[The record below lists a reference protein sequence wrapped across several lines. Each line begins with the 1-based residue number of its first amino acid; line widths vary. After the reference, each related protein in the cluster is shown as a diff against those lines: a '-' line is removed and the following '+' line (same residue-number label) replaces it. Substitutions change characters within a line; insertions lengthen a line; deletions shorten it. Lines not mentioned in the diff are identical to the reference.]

1 MMPARHQGLL
11 RLFIACALPLLAL
24 QSAAAADWQLEK
36 VVELSRHGIRPPT
49 AGNREAIEAATGR
62 PWTEWTTHDGELT
75 GHGYAAVVN
84 KGRAEGQHYRQLGL
98 LQAGCP
104 TAESIYVRAS
114 PLQRTRATAQA
125 LVDGAFPGCGVAIH
139 YVSGDADPLFQTDKF
154 AATQTDP
161 ARQLA
166 AVKEKAGDL
175 AQRRQALAPTIQL
188 LKQAVCQADKPCP
201 IFDTPWQVEQSKS
214 GKTTISG
221 LSVMA
226 NMVETL
232 RLGWSENLPLSQ
244 LAWGKITQARQITA
258 LLLLVAHDTNIAM
271 VRTLM
276 NFSWQLPGY
285 SRGNIPP
292 GSSLVLERWRNAK
305 SGERYLRVYF
315 QAQGLDDLRRLQ
327 TPDAQH
333 PMLRQEW
340 RQPGCRQTDVGTLCP
355 FQAAITALGQ
365 RIDRSSAP
373 AVAMVLP

>member
-188 LKQAVCQADKPCP
+188 LKQAVCQADK
-201 IFDTPWQVEQSKS
+201 
-214 GKTTISG
+214 
-221 LSVMA
+221 
-226 NMVETL
+226 
-232 RLGWSENLPLSQ
+232 
-244 LAWGKITQARQITA
+244 
-258 LLLLVAHDTNIAM
+258 
-271 VRTLM
+271 
-276 NFSWQLPGY
+276 
-285 SRGNIPP
+285 
-292 GSSLVLERWRNAK
+292 LERWRNAK